1 MLNLTF
7 VNHLKILLSL
17 ALVVTLAPAI
27 AAPTSSE
34 AAGVLVI
41 CTSIK
46 SGRSMVSKTGKCRK
60 RLYEAR
66 NWYAVGKVP
75 VGTPRSKIISI
86 TVCTSKKYKSQLIR
100 SKCNYRTQLSTK
112 YQRRI
117 GPPSAPQVPTINAK
131 SLGTASLR
139 LTPPEDDG
147 GAAIKSYMV
156 TAHPGDMTYIVKPD
170 NAKNVKITG
179 LTPGLTYTFTVTATN
194 SQGVSDSSRHTPHM
208 MAPNVPSSPKIS
220 SIFLTGRNSARI
232 TYSQPESDG
241 ASEITDYTAVLVP
254 GDIPIASRQ
263 ISTGILEVW
272 GLPYSTTHTI
282 SLIAHNSFGPSPASA
297 GSPSITTQALPQTL
311 GQTPSAETAPEPT
324 PTAEPIPESATP
336 ATTLSSSKVISLF
349 SFKDL
354 SPPVDASIDEG
365 AGAITATVPCSTNLS
380 TLVATFTHSSS
391 SAVTVNAVEQT
402 SGIVINDYT
411 VPLEFLVT
419 AADSSTKRYI
429 VSVTR
434 EPCTITYDANGG
446 AGQPTPQTKIDG
458 VTLSLSSVLPTRSGY
473 TFNGWNTA
481 DNGSGTTFAAGAS
494 YSLEED
500 VALYAQW
507 SANTLTIT
515 YDVNGSSLPSGGS
528 STSLTGGTIS
538 TLSTVEFPGY
548 TFTGWF
554 TTASGG
560 IKITTDSPHN
570 QTENFT
576 LYAQG
581 TANTLVITYDANGGA
596 TPSGGSATT
605 VTNGSIEALATTSYI
620 GYTFTGWF
628 TAASGGT
635 QITTSA
641 GHDQTSNFTLYAQ
654 WVLAT
659 YYIAFDVNGGSSP
672 RVVAFKT
679 HGTAISASSDIPT
692 RTGYTFTGWNTAADG
707 SGNSYAA
714 GASYAAEGD
723 ATLYAQWSANT
734 LTITYDANGGATPSG
749 GSATTVTGGSIA
761 TLATTSYTNWT
772 FNGWFTA
779 ASGGTQITTS
789 AGHNQTSKFTLYAQ
803 WTGSYSLGDTGPGGG
818 KIFYVS
824 AVGFD
829 CGISF
834 NSTGSPTGSK
844 CHFLEG
850 APKNWATETTVNWAH
865 AEYANV
871 SVPDSRNTV
880 AIGSGYRNTL
890 AIINQGNSDQNQS
903 AAAFA
908 RSYTVVISGQTFN
921 DWYLPSKDEA
931 YQLMVTR
938 TTVMPTNPGQWIKPS
953 ANYWTST
960 ETKANE
966 AFWVS
971 GSDASIMSWLKY
983 SSGTYSLNYVRPIR
997 AF

>member
-7 VNHLKILLSL
+7 VKRLKILLCL
-17 ALVVTLAPAI
+17 ALIVTLAPAVT
-27 AAPTSSE
+27 APTSSE

-46 SGRSMVSKTGKCRK
+46 SGRSMVSKTGKCNE

-75 VGTPRSKIISI
+75 FRTPRSKIISI

-117 GPPSAPQVPTINAK
+117 GPPSAPQVPTIIAK

-147 GAAIKSYMV
+147 GAAIKSYIV
-156 TAHPGDMTYIVKPD
+156 TAYPGEMTFMVKPD

-254 GDIPIASRQ
+254 GNIPIASRQ

-297 GSPSITTQALPQTL
+297 GSPSITTEAPPQTPD
-311 GQTPSAETAPEPT
+311 QTPPAETAPETT
-324 PTAEPIPESATP
+324 PTAQPVPESTTP
-336 ATTLSSSKVISLF
+336 ATALSSSKVISLF

-354 SPPVDASIDEG
+354 SPPVDAYIDEG
-365 AGAITATVPCSTNLS
+365 AGAITATVSCSTSLS

-391 SAVTVNAVEQT
+391 STMTVNAFEQT

-411 VPLEFLVT
+411 MPLEFLVT

-434 EPCTITYDANGG
+434 EPCAITYDANGG
-446 AGQPTPQTKIDG
+446 SGQPTPQTKIDG

-481 DNGSGTTFAAGAS
+481 ANGSGTTYAAGS
-494 YSLEED
+494 TYSAEQD
-500 VALYAQW
+500 VTLYAQW

-515 YDVNGSSLPSGGS
+515 YDVNGSSMPSGGS
-528 STSLTGGTIS
+528 GTTVTGGTIS
-538 TLSTVEFPGY
+538 ALSIVEYPGY
-548 TFTGWF
+548 TFAGWF
-554 TTASGG
+554 TAASGG

-581 TANTLVITYDANGGA
+581 TANTIVISYDANGGA

-605 VTNGSIEALATTSYI
+605 VTGGSIATLATTSYT

-654 WVLAT
+654 WTIKILKITYVL
-659 YYIAFDVNGGSSP
+659 NGGSKIGEGSKDTEY
-672 RVVAFKT
+672 F
-679 HGTAISASSDIPT
+679 GTITTLQPVS
-692 RTGYTFTGWNTAADG
+692 YTGW
-707 SGNSYAA
+707 
-714 GASYAAEGD
+714 
-723 ATLYAQWSANT
+723 
-734 LTITYDANGGATPSG
+734 
-749 GSATTVTGGSIA
+749 
-761 TLATTSYTNWT
+761 T
-772 FNGWFTA
+772 FLGWFTA
-779 ASGGTQITTS
+779 PEGGIQITTS
-789 AGHNQTSKFTLYAQ
+789 EPHNRTSNFTLYAQ
-803 WTGSYSLGDTGPGGG
+803 WRSNTYSVGSTGPGGG
-818 KIFYVS
+818 KVFYVYS
-824 AVGFD
+824 AGFN
-829 CGISF
+829 CG
-834 NSTGSPTGSK
+834 PTFTQR
-844 CHFLEG
+844 CYYLEV
-850 APKNWATETTVNWAH
+850 AP
-865 AEYANV
+865 
-871 SVPDSRNTV
+871 NTW
-880 AIGSGYRNTL
+880 SG
-890 AIINQGNSDQNQS
+890 GNSDPSYNWTS
-903 AAAFA
+903 PSSELLDISNESNVNDDIGGLGLGYKNSISMADLDPVSSGAYA
-908 RSYTVVISGQTFN
+908 RDYQGGGKN
-921 DWYLPSKDEA
+921 DWYLPTSAELNQLCKWANGNVNQSTLGNACINGILNSEVNGFSSEYNFLPQYYWASSERTPLYAWSQSMEA
-931 YQLMVTR
+931 ASTSPQL
-938 TTVMPTNPGQWIKPS
+938 K
-953 ANYWTST
+953 NYP
-960 ETKANE
+960 
-966 AFWVS
+966 
-971 GSDASIMSWLKY
+971 Y
-983 SSGTYSLNYVRPIR
+983 YVRPVR
-997 AF
+997 SF